1 MSVLILDPKSRLL
14 YRWNFE
20 TQTYTQEWSYSQN
33 ASTDISNELKD
44 LEKLTGLSKTGWTFN
59 SLDTQKYRFRKTSKN
74 LFHPSACRYPSFVT
88 FRELSSAFA
97 SVTSIR
103 LYVDISRYI
112 HSQVQKDLDSDKELE
127 SLCLTQSFRFLKA
140 DKIIECKV
148 SLVSTIKETIQY
160 MCEKI
165 FKEFGITISPLN
177 SNNQLTFKVRGKKE
191 YFTGNFPMLVYRSI
205 RNSLRGM
212 QFLAVNL
219 TEVPIDLD
227 IPQSVF
233 INDGE
238 PLKNLY
244 NFYMYYVPDY
254 NAETPGLKNLK
265 RMHSLQSMINCG
277 SEEIDCF
284 SGQNDWPFRVQI
296 CGIENLYDLFAEAFR
311 GSATDNGTETPRYLV
326 KPKNTEK
333 NRESEGNINKRLN
346 SSYSSRTESVP
357 LFNFWRKN
365 NEEQKTTLKQ
375 SYKSVN
381 IAHSDSFCP
390 TKTLMDEFKL
400 PFAPHYLRF
409 DVKILYG
416 ESVLKNCSVKT
427 EFCPFKYSTRL
438 MEWVNFPI
446 KVSEIPKEARIGVNV
461 LAFSKIGEC
470 CIIGCCTKPIFD
482 DERKMLIGILTLN
495 LWPFYKIEESL
506 SCMQEFWGTHTDE
519 ETSGHAKLF
528 LKFDSYLAPDITWS
542 KKDYSYIKN
551 MYSDSSHT
559 SKQKGFSIKTKKIC
573 EHTQNVSGVIGEDPE
588 EDEEKSFL
596 MRRPKIEELAA
607 LEKVLL
613 KDPLEELSEAEQ
625 RLLFIT
631 RDHYKSIPMA
641 LLLFLKAID
650 WTKPLQVA
658 EAYKYLHLWVPMQP
672 EDSISLLMPDYPDE
686 TIRGYAVEKV
696 EEFSDEDI
704 HLYMLQLIQAVTF
717 ENSHLN
723 SLSEVLLTRAL
734 QNPHQVGHYL
744 FWSLRSQ
751 LHVKSKVERLGLLL
765 EQFIMLS
772 GSFREDLLK
781 QINFINFYSEQSA
794 ALQEKS
800 SYQDREKHL
809 KQLIESNLDKAHN
822 LCILPVDSSI
832 EVAGP
837 DHDQCKVMDSKK
849 MPLWLTLKNSENGG
863 ELIPIIFKTGDDL
876 RQDILSLQLIRVMD
890 MIWLENGL
898 DLRMKPYQVI
908 ATGDQS
914 GIIEAVIKAETT
926 AKIHR
931 EYGGALGALKN
942 NTFRDYLLEH
952 NPSEDLLD
960 KAMDNFIRSS
970 AGYCVA
976 TYILG
981 IGDRHNGNIMI
992 TRTGHLF
999 HIDFGHFLGNFKTAL
1014 GIQRERSKF
1023 VLTEEMVFAMGGKE
1037 SEGFKRFKDYCCKA
1051 YNFVR
1056 NHGKR
1061 FINLFLFMV
1070 TAGMPELQKKGEIEY
1085 LRDMLSLKLTEMEA
1099 NSRFLE
1105 EIETS
1110 LNNSFRR
1117 FDNLM
1122 HNFKH

>member
-1 MSVLILDPKSRLL
+1 MSILVLDPVSAQL
-14 YRWNFE
+14 YRWNTE
-20 TQTYTQEWSYSQN
+20 TETYTQERSYSQK
-33 ASTDISNELKD
+33 AAVDISNELKD
-44 LEKLTGLSKTGWTFN
+44 LDKLTILDKSGWTFK
-59 SLDTQKYRFRKTSKN
+59 SPEAKKYRYRRISKH
-74 LFHPSACRYPSFVT
+74 LIQPSACRYPSFIT

-112 HSQVQKDLDSDKELE
+112 RQNLEKDSISGSI
-127 SLCLTQSFRFLKA
+127 SLSGNINQSFRFSKM

-148 SLVSTIKETIQY
+148 SLVSTVKETIQY

-165 FKEFGITISPLN
+165 YNSFGFVITPLN
-177 SNNQLTFKVRGKKE
+177 SNNHLTFKVRGKKE
-191 YFTGNFPMLVYRSI
+191 YFVGNYPMLVYRSI

-219 TEVPIDLD
+219 TEVPNDLD
-227 IPQSVF
+227 MPLTIY
-233 INDGE
+233 INDSE
-238 PLKNLY
+238 PLRNLY
-244 NFYMYYVPDY
+244 NFYMYYVPDSTS
-254 NAETPGLKNLK
+254 ESPTLKKFEKTNSLK
-265 RMHSLQSMINCG
+265 SFFFNDQ
-277 SEEIDCF
+277 EEIKIF
-284 SGQNDWPFRVQI
+284 TGQADWPFRVQL
-296 CGIENLYDLFAEAFR
+296 CGMENLYNLFAEAYR

-326 KPKNTEK
+326 KPKATEK
-333 NRESEGNINKRLN
+333 NRESEININKRLN
-346 SSYSSRTESVP
+346 SSYSGRAESVP
-357 LFNFWRKN
+357 LLNFWKRK
-365 NEEQKTTLKQ
+365 NEEQKGADRQSTKSNFKTL
-375 SYKSVN
+375 
-381 IAHSDSFCP
+381 SDSYCP
-390 TKTLMDEFKL
+390 AKTLMDEFKL
-400 PFAPHYLRF
+400 PFAPYYLRF

-416 ESVLKNCSVKT
+416 ESVLKNCFVKSN
-427 EFCPFKYSTRL
+427 FFPFEYSGRL
-438 MEWVNFPI
+438 MEWICFPI

-461 LAFSKIGEC
+461 LAVSKIGESC
-470 CIIGCCTKPIFD
+470 VIGCCTKPIFD
-482 DERKMLIGILTLN
+482 DERRMLTGVLSLN

-506 SCMQEFWGTHTDE
+506 SCMQEFWGTCTDY
-519 ETSGHAKLF
+519 ETSSYSKLY
-528 LKFDSYLAPDITWS
+528 LKFDSYIFQDISWS
-542 KKDYSYIKN
+542 SKDYSHIKK
-551 MYSDSSHT
+551 MYNSLTDIP
-559 SKQKGFSIKTKKIC
+559 KQAGYSIKTRKII
-573 EHTQNVSGVIGEDPE
+573 ENARMVSGIIGEDPE
-588 EDEEKSFL
+588 EDEEMNYILK
-596 MRRPKIEELAA
+596 RPKIDELAA
-607 LEKVLL
+607 LEKILL
-613 KDPLEELSEAEQ
+613 KDPLEELTDEEKK
-625 RLLFIT
+625 LLFIT

-658 EAYKYLHLWVPMQP
+658 EAYKYLQIWVPMQP
-672 EDSISLLMPDYPDE
+672 EDSISLLLADYPDE
-686 TIRGYAVEKV
+686 TIRAYAVQKI

-704 HLYMLQLIQAVTF
+704 HLYMLQLVQAITF
-717 ENSHLN
+717 ENSHIN
-723 SLSEVLLTRAL
+723 SLSELLLIRAL
-734 QNPHQVGHYL
+734 QNPHQIGHYL
-744 FWSLRSQ
+744 FWSIRSQ

-765 EQFIMLS
+765 EQFVMLS
-772 GSFREDLLK
+772 GSFREDLIK
-781 QINFINFYSEQSA
+781 QINFVNFYIEQSS
-794 ALQEKS
+794 ALSEKD
-800 SYQDREKHL
+800 SYMDREKQL
-809 KQLIESNLDKAHN
+809 KFLIETNIDKAVN
-822 LCILPVDSSI
+822 LCTLPVDSSI
-832 EVAGP
+832 EVSGP
-837 DHDQCKVMDSKK
+837 DYDQCKVMDSKK
-849 MPLWLTLKNSENGG
+849 MPLWLTLKNSEDGG
-863 ELIPIIFKTGDDL
+863 ELFPIIFKTGDDL

-914 GIIEAVIKAETT
+914 GIIEAVVKAETT

-931 EYGGALGALKN
+931 EYGGTLGALKN

-952 NPSEDLLD
+952 NPSEELID
-960 KAMDNFIRSS
+960 KALDNFIRSS

-1037 SEGFKRFKDYCCKA
+1037 SEGFKRFKEYCCKA

-1070 TAGMPELQKKGEIEY
+1070 TAGMPELQKKKEIEY
-1085 LRDMLSLKLTEMEA
+1085 LREMLSLKLTEMEA

-1110 LNNSFRR
+1110 LNNTFRR